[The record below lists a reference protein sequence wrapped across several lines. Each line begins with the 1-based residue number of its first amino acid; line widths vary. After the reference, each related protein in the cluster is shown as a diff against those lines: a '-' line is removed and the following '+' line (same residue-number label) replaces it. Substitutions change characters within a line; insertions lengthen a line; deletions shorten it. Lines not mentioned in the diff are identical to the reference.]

1 VGTRQ
6 DVFSEIYERNAWN
19 GAHGVGA
26 GPGSS
31 PVATERIAMTL
42 PVWCEELEVRSVVDA
57 GCGDGLWQPTLPG
70 YYGVDIVPD
79 VIERCKERF
88 PWRRYEVLDF
98 VSQVLPSCNAVL
110 CRDAL
115 QHLPLADCEQALNNF
130 REAGA
135 TVLFASSHRGH
146 ANRDIAAGDWYPVN
160 LEAPPFSLGE
170 PLRELPDNLWPGGP
184 SPWPG
189 KVFGAWSL

>member
-1 VGTRQ
+1 
-6 DVFSEIYERNAWN
+6 
-19 GAHGVGA
+19 
-26 GPGSS
+26 
-31 PVATERIAMTL
+31 MTL

-98 VSQVLPSCNAVL
+98 VSRPLPPCNAVL

-115 QHLPLADCEQALNNF
+115 QHLSLYDCLQALDNF
-130 REAGA
+130 RAADA
-135 TVLFASSHRGH
+135 TILFASSHRSY
-146 ANRDIAAGDWYPVN
+146 ANANIKTGEWYPVN

-170 PLRELPDNLWPGGP
+170 PLREMADNVWPNGP
-184 SPWPG
+184 SPWPD
-189 KVFGAWSL
+189 KVFAAWSL